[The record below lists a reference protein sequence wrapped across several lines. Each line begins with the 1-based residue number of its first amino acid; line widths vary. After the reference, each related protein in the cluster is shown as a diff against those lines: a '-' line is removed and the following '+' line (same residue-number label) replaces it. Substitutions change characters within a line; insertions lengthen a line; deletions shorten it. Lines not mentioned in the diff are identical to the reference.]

1 VLPKSTKSRDSQRIW
16 NTRPVTGSENSVSGP
31 CTGRNTHCTHLAIV
45 WRTSE
50 MAKPVDKYAFTA
62 TLLTMSCLITLFFFL
77 PAGVKV
83 WSRLTPDSNNL
94 IWQDRCLT
102 KVRGPSSTCFE
113 KNE

>member
-1 VLPKSTKSRDSQRIW
+1 
-16 NTRPVTGSENSVSGP
+16 
-31 CTGRNTHCTHLAIV
+31 
-45 WRTSE
+45 
-50 MAKPVDKYAFTA
+50 
-62 TLLTMSCLITLFFFL
+62 MSCLITLFFFL